1 MVCCNLT
8 PIQAELYNHFIAS
21 NATRKLLKDGNK
33 KSAQVL
39 SAITS
44 LKKLCNHPKL
54 IYDSMRA
61 SGGGKE
67 TTGFEVSE
75 AWRVAYAE
83 PGCYCLIVALSA
95 ENVAVSHPH
104 TQIKLLVLVPVK
116 RM

>member
-1 MVCCNLT
+1 MQVVEVVCCNLT

-33 KSAQVL
+33 KSARVL

-67 TTGFEVSE
+67 STGFEVSQ
-75 AWRVAYAE
+75 A
-83 PGCYCLIVALSA
+83 
-95 ENVAVSHPH
+95 
-104 TQIKLLVLVPVK
+104 
-116 RM
+116 